1 MKDIETKIELINK
14 LPIDKLNE
22 RITLMKRLTDDILYE
37 KKRYQEILDNIENI
51 PNNKT
56 YNNHKLDELLD
67 IFDDSILEEKITIY
81 RSFST
86 KVEDEIKTIFNKF
99 EGTDSE

>member
-67 IFDDSILEEKITIY
+67 IFDDSVLEEKITIY
-81 RSFST
+81 KSFST
-86 KVEDEIKTIFNKF
+86 KVDNEIKTIFSNF